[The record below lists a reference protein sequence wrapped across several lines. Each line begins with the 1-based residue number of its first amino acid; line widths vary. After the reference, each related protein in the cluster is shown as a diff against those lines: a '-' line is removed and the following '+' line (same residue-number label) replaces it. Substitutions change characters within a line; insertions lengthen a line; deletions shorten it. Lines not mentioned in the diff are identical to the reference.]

1 MHVYRRSHSF
11 VTANCFKTTVFFPHF
26 IVLCVRIS
34 FRSLFYQ
41 PLKIIS
47 KICAAI
53 FVICSFYM
61 CIYFQ
66 LKIEHLIVFFSLHWH
81 LLFCNWYPQISI
93 IQYALY
99 LCYNVGDVDWLKTY
113 PFLDRVH
120 HCTYLETILN
130 FIFSFFYYSGQF
142 CSLRCMAF
150 GQIGDEFDNS
160 NIERK

>member
-11 VTANCFKTTVFFPHF
+11 VTANCFKTTVFFPAFHCFMCAYLFSLSFLSAFKNYFENLCCHF
-26 IVLCVRIS
+26 CYLQLLYVH
-34 FRSLFYQ
+34 LFSTQNRTSYR
-41 PLKIIS
+41 
-47 KICAAI
+47 
-53 FVICSFYM
+53 
-61 CIYFQ
+61 
-66 LKIEHLIVFFSLHWH
+66 FFSLHWH

-93 IQYALY
+93 IPYALY

>member
-66 LKIEHLIVFFSLHWH
+66 LKIEHLIVFFLFIGTCSFAIDIRRSLLSSMLSICAIMLVTLIDSKHT
-81 LLFCNWYPQISI
+81 LFWIEFI
-93 IQYALY
+93 IARI
-99 LCYNVGDVDWLKTY
+99 LK
-113 PFLDRVH
+113 PF
-120 HCTYLETILN
+120 
-130 FIFSFFYYSGQF
+130 
-142 CSLRCMAF
+142 
-150 GQIGDEFDNS
+150 
-160 NIERK
+160 